1 MRVLYVSLSVVLAD
15 QLSKLFIKGFSIPF
29 LHLKFSGMLYGESRH
44 VIGKF
49 FRITFVENPAMAFS
63 IDPGSGSVIWLS
75 LFRIAASIG
84 ILYYLYI
91 SRHESLRM
99 RASLALLLGG
109 AVGNLIDRLFYGIA
123 YGYAPVFYGKVV
135 DFFEFSFFRISLFG
149 QSYESFPIFN
159 IADAAVTV
167 GVCLLILS
175 YTLQQKKTAGQ
186 EEEPT
191 V

>member
-1 MRVLYVSLSVVLAD
+1 MRALYVSLLVVIAD

-29 LHLKFSGMLYGESRH
+29 SHLHFTGMQYGESYH

-63 IDPGSGSVIWLS
+63 IDPGSSSVIWLS
-75 LFRIAASIG
+75 LFRIIASVG

-99 RASLALLLGG
+99 RVALALLFGG
-109 AVGNLIDRLFYGIA
+109 AIGNLIDRLFYGIA

-135 DFFEFSFFRISLFG
+135 DFFEFSFFRIALFG

-167 GVCLLILS
+167 GVCLLFLS
-175 YTLQQKKTAGQ
+175 FTVRQKTPAGQ
-186 EEEPT
+186 K
-191 V
+191 